1 MGKTDTDKNSYKI
14 IVTGGKGVD
23 EQGVVRDYGKWVM
36 DGTIIRHQPT
46 KEYRFAVWDIYDR
59 HGKFIRTKDWGR
71 NEGAPVY
78 PDCVKV
84 RFGKTGYVE
93 VGYQRRKDGTFYGF
107 VTERFG
113 DRAVK
118 QRERYIKS
126 TLFKRISELKQC
138 PEWDSLCYG
147 IHLPDETKAAYKA
160 AIDEAFSGEYE
171 VEFLRDEI

>member
-1 MGKTDTDKNSYKI
+1 MRI
-14 IVTGGKGVD
+14 INRKGTGCIEVVNGRGID
-23 EQGVVRDYGKWVM
+23 ENGIERDFSKWLM
-36 DGTIIRHQPT
+36 NGSILELPPRPGRD
-46 KEYRFAVWDIYDR
+46 FSLWMIYDDR
-59 HGKFIRTKDWGR
+59 GKLIRTKDWGK

-107 VTERFG
+107 VTERFS
-113 DRAVK
+113 DRATR
-118 QRERYIKS
+118 QREAYERS
-126 TLFKRISELKQC
+126 PLHKRISELKQC

-160 AIDEAFSGEYE
+160 AIDEACSGRYKDF
-171 VEFLRDEI
+171 EFVRDEI